1 MQAARDISGWL
12 RFEETMKVL
21 IIDDEPDVIE
31 VVNLCFN
38 LRWPEAEVIAAG
50 TGEEGLTCV
59 EEQKPDLILLDIM
72 LPDTD
77 GFQMCQEIRRFSD
90 VPIVMLSAR
99 AGEVDKVRG
108 LEMGADDYVT
118 KPFSHLELLAR
129 VRAVLRRYESQ
140 LPAVGEVFESG
151 DLRVDYASR
160 TVSIAGRTVRLTPT
174 EYSLLFHLTRNA
186 GRVLPH
192 HTLLAKVWGREYVD
206 EIDYLKVYVRRL
218 RQKLEGD
225 PETTGRIVSERG
237 VGYKFL
243 AAAA

>member
-1 MQAARDISGWL
+1 
-12 RFEETMKVL
+12 MKVL

-31 VVNLCFN
+31 VVNLCFS
-38 LRWPEAEVIAAG
+38 LRWPEAELISAG
-50 TGEEGLTCV
+50 NGELGLALV
-59 EEQKPDLILLDIM
+59 EQQKPDLILLDIM

-77 GFQMCQEIRRFSD
+77 GFAICQEIRRFSD

-151 DLRVDYASR
+151 DLTIDFASR
-160 TVSIAGRTVRLTPT
+160 SVTIRGRAVRLTPT
-174 EYSLLFHLTRNA
+174 EYSLLYHLARNA

-192 HTLLAKVWGREYVD
+192 HTLLAKVWGREYAD

-218 RQKLEGD
+218 RQKLEDD

-237 VGYKFL
+237 VGYKFV
-243 AAAA
+243 AVA

>member
-1 MQAARDISGWL
+1 
-12 RFEETMKVL
+12 MKVL
-21 IIDDEPDVIE
+21 IVDDEPDVIE

-38 LRWPEAEVIAAG
+38 LRWPEADVVSAT
-50 TGEEGLTCV
+50 TGEGGLRLV
-59 EEQKPDLILLDIM
+59 EDEKPDLILLDIM

-77 GFQMCQEIRRFSD
+77 GFQLCQEIRRFSD
-90 VPIVMLSAR
+90 VPIVMLTAR

-140 LPAVGEVFESG
+140 LPAIGEVFESG
-151 DLRVDYASR
+151 DLRIDFASR
-160 TVSIAGRTVRLTPT
+160 SVTIRGRPVRLTPT
-174 EYSLLFHLTRNA
+174 EYSLLYHLTRNS

-192 HTLLAKVWGREYVD
+192 HTLLAKVWGREYAD

-218 RQKLEGD
+218 RQKLEDD

-237 VGYKFL
+237 VGYKFV
-243 AAAA
+243 AVG

>member
-1 MQAARDISGWL
+1 
-12 RFEETMKVL
+12 MKVL
-21 IIDDEPDVIE
+21 VVDDEPEIVE
-31 VVNLCFN
+31 VVSLCFG
-38 LRWPEAEVIAAG
+38 LRWPDADVVSADN
-50 TGEEGLTCV
+50 GEDALRIV
-59 EEQKPDLILLDIM
+59 EDGHPDLVLLDIV
-72 LPDTD
+72 LPGMD
-77 GFQMCQEIRRFSD
+77 GFTICKEIRTFSD

-99 AGEVDKVRG
+99 DSEVDKVRG
-108 LEMGADDYVT
+108 LEMGADDYIT

-129 VRAVLRRYESQ
+129 VRAVMRRYENQ

-151 DLRVDYASR
+151 GLQIDYASR
-160 TVSIAGRTVRLTPT
+160 TVTVDGEVVRLTPT

-192 HTLLAKVWGREYVD
+192 HTLLAKVWGREYTD

-225 PETTGRIVSERG
+225 AETIGEIVSERG

-243 AAAA
+243 